1 MSRSQRIRREL
12 DDAMNEPAAFQRSL
26 STLEWPQR
34 MQGVT
39 GFGVL
44 GIMVTVLYGLCA
56 QQAWVFHP
64 ACGVA
69 VSVLLAMVLLAL
81 VRETRTVSEVQ
92 PHALLA
98 KRGLVDFA
106 SVVGG
111 GLATYVVSVDLGL
124 GAVAASGLVGLL
136 GAVILPQWAAA
147 IYCGSFVGMVSPA
160 LLDCYSGVLLAGVVG
175 GGVYFLSAEALQ
187 GFGGK
192 LGTIALTG
200 TVLAGLGLGCE
211 FIPAEVPSGPVAWH
225 VLLCA
230 TVAAVVTYWLSV
242 DLGRGP
248 VMASSIVGL
257 LGGLVLPAL
266 VPEGGPLL
274 AVVVICASF
283 TGMSSRQRI
292 PHHLWMTLAGMATGL
307 VFIYSLPVLG
317 GAGGKLGTI
326 AFGAS
331 MGTWAFRTLLG
342 RIELQPAGL
351 SDHSFTRR
359 RID

>member
-1 MSRSQRIRREL
+1 MLDRRDL
-12 DDAMNEPAAFQRSL
+12 DDAVNRAAAVQRGL
-26 STLEWPQR
+26 SSLEWLQR
-34 MQGVT
+34 MQWVT
-39 GFGVL
+39 GFAVL
-44 GIMVTVLYGLCA
+44 GIMVTVLYTLCA
-56 QQAWVFHP
+56 HQAWLLRP
-64 ACGVA
+64 AGGVV
-69 VSVLLAMVLLAL
+69 VSALLAMVLLAL
-81 VRETRTVSEVQ
+81 VQETRMVSGVH
-92 PHALLA
+92 PYPLLA
-98 KRGLVDFA
+98 KSALLNFG

-111 GLATYVVSVDLGL
+111 GLATYMVSVDLGL

-160 LLDCYSGVLLAGVVG
+160 LLDCYSSVLLASVVG
-175 GGVYFLSAEALQ
+175 GVVYVLSAEALQ

-192 LGTIALTG
+192 LGTIAFSG
-200 TVLAGLGLGCE
+200 TVLAGLGLGCD
-211 FIPAEVPSGPVAWH
+211 FTPVPVLSGPVAWH

-248 VMASSIVGL
+248 VMGSSVVGL
-257 LGGLVLPAL
+257 AGGLVLPAMAPQ
-266 VPEGGPLL
+266 VGSLL

-283 TGMSSRQRI
+283 TGMTSQQRI
-292 PHHLWMTLAGMATGL
+292 PHHLWMTLAGMVTGI

-342 RIELQPAGL
+342 RIELLPSGL
-351 SDHSFTRR
+351 SGHLFPGR

>member
-1 MSRSQRIRREL
+1 
-12 DDAMNEPAAFQRSL
+12 
-26 STLEWPQR
+26 
-34 MQGVT
+34 
-39 GFGVL
+39 
-44 GIMVTVLYGLCA
+44 
-56 QQAWVFHP
+56 
-64 ACGVA
+64 
-69 VSVLLAMVLLAL
+69 
-81 VRETRTVSEVQ
+81 
-92 PHALLA
+92 
-98 KRGLVDFA
+98 
-106 SVVGG
+106 
-111 GLATYVVSVDLGL
+111 
-124 GAVAASGLVGLL
+124 
-136 GAVILPQWAAA
+136 
-147 IYCGSFVGMVSPA
+147 
-160 LLDCYSGVLLAGVVG
+160 
-175 GGVYFLSAEALQ
+175 
-187 GFGGK
+187 
-192 LGTIALTG
+192 
-200 TVLAGLGLGCE
+200 
-211 FIPAEVPSGPVAWH
+211 VPSGPVAWH